1 MGSVYRETY
10 TKPVP
15 LDADLFTKAG
25 KRFARCKG
33 RAGRKQVFPVTTG
46 KDGSPRLVLESP
58 TFVAKYRDGCGIV
71 CKVSTGC
78 RDEDAARGVLRD
90 LERRAELVKSGVMTA
105 SEDSIADQQT
115 VPLDDHFRA
124 YLDHLQA
131 KGAGK
136 THRDNTVRNL
146 RRVSSE
152 CSWKTL
158 RELGRQPLERWLSQ
172 RMADGTSARTR
183 NAHLSSLIAF
193 GNWCLDNGRLLVN
206 PFARIGKANEK
217 ADPRR
222 QRRAMSEGELNQL
235 LKVARWRPLAEHGRE
250 SVAIESHGT
259 GKPAKRSN
267 WKKAEL
273 TLDGLADAVER
284 ARDRLADNPDLV
296 EQLDRLGRERALIYK
311 TLVLTGLRK
320 GELASITVG
329 QLDLDGS
336 MPCLILN
343 AADEKNGQGSTIPL
357 RADLA
362 EDLKEW
368 STDLPK
374 PTTLRLMD
382 HQAKPD
388 PSRKLFEVP
397 AGLVRILDRDLL
409 ASGIDKRDERG
420 RTLDV
425 HALRHTFGTLLS
437 KGGVAPRT
445 AQAAMRHSS
454 LDLTM
459 NTYTDPKLLDVQ
471 GAMESLPS
479 LTLSTELPT
488 RDRQT
493 LKATGTDPS
502 QFESLVPT
510 LVPTPGKSSP
520 QRSFPVI
527 ASTRPDEPT
536 GWQTTPKTL
545 AKPMKKPLS
554 AEFANKGE
562 LVGTTRRLLNFFWLE
577 SGVGMRQNVGG
588 GVAEA
593 ISRTFV
599 ALLLSPKDWFR
610 CFSSQFAPG

>member
-1 MGSVYRETY
+1 M
-10 TKPVP
+10 
-15 LDADLFTKAG
+15 
-25 KRFARCKG
+25 
-33 RAGRKQVFPVTTG
+33 
-46 KDGSPRLVLESP
+46 
-58 TFVAKYRDGCGIV
+58 
-71 CKVSTGC
+71 
-78 RDEDAARGVLRD
+78 
-90 LERRAELVKSGVMTA
+90 
-105 SEDSIADQQT
+105 
-115 VPLDDHFRA
+115 
-124 YLDHLQA
+124 
-131 KGAGK
+131 
-136 THRDNTVRNL
+136 
-146 RRVSSE
+146 
-152 CSWKTL
+152 
-158 RELGRQPLERWLSQ
+158 GRQPLERWLSQ

-222 QRRAMSEGELNQL
+222 QRRAMTEGELNQL
-235 LKVARWRPLAEHGRE
+235 LTVARWRPLAEHGRE

-273 TLDGLADAVER
+273 TLDGLAVAVER
-284 ARDRLADNPDLV
+284 ARERLADNPELV

-343 AADEKNGQGSTIPL
+343 AADEKNGQGSMIPL

-374 PTTLRLMD
+374 PTTLRLRD
-382 HQAKPD
+382 HKAKPD
-388 PSRKLFEVP
+388 PSRKLFAVP
-397 AGLVRILDRDLL
+397 IGLVRILNRDLL

-479 LTLSTELPT
+479 LTLSTDLPT

-502 QFESLVPT
+502 DESLVAPT
-510 LVPTPGKSSP
+510 SGQSSSE
-520 QRSFPVI
+520 RSFPVI
-527 ASTRPDEPT
+527 SSTKVDEPT
-536 GWQTTPKTL
+536 DWQSTRKTL
-545 AKPMKKPLS
+545 TKPTKKPLS

-562 LVGTTRRLLNFFWLE
+562 LIGLTGFEPATSCTPSKNDGIPSDNPSEVTSSGESACTTACTNSTENALRISLGIRAGLGGSDGFAAALLMIAGLPLSDADKAEAVRRLL
-577 SGVGMRQNVGG
+577 R
-588 GVAEA
+588 EA
-593 ISRTFV
+593 GR
-599 ALLLSPKDWFR
+599 
-610 CFSSQFAPG
+610 

>member
-1 MGSVYRETY
+1 MGSVYRKTV
-10 TKPVP
+10 TRP
-15 LDADLFTKAG
+15 LPTGAELFTRAG
-25 KRFARCKG
+25 ERFARWKPKTG
-33 RAGRKQVFPVTTG
+33 RTRTAKVVTG
-46 KDGSPRLVLESP
+46 ADGSLRIRTEAA
-58 TFVAKYRDGCGIV
+58 TFTAKYRNGAGIV
-71 CKVSTGC
+71 CEVSTSC
-78 RDEDAARGVLRD
+78 RDEDAARSVLRD
-90 LERRAELVKSGVMTA
+90 LERRAELVRSGVMTA
-105 SEDSIADQQT
+105 SEDTIADQQA
-115 VPLDDHFRA
+115 VLLIDHFQA

-136 THRDNTVRNL
+136 THRDNTGRNL
-146 RRVSSE
+146 RRVASE

-158 RELGRQPLERWLSQ
+158 RDMGRQPLERWLSQ

-222 QRRAMSEGELNQL
+222 QRRAMTEGELNQL
-235 LKVARWRPLAEHGRE
+235 LNVARWRPLAEHGRE
-250 SVAIESHGT
+250 SVAVDSNGA
-259 GKPAKRSN
+259 GKSAKRSN
-267 WKKAEL
+267 WTKAEL
-273 TLDGLADAVER
+273 TLAGLADAVER
-284 ARDRLADNPDLV
+284 GRERLADNPELI

-320 GELASITVG
+320 GELASMTVG
-329 QLDLDGS
+329 QLNFDGS

-362 EDLKEW
+362 EELKVW
-368 STDLPK
+368 SSDLPK
-374 PTTLRLMD
+374 PATLRLRD

-397 AGLVRILDRDLL
+397 EGLVRILNRDLL
-409 ASGIDKRDERG
+409 AAGIDKRDERG
-420 RTLDV
+420 RTIDV

-471 GAMESLPS
+471 GAMDSLPA
-479 LTLSTELPT
+479 LNLSPELPT
-488 RDRQT
+488 RDRKT

-510 LVPTPGKSSP
+510 LVPTLGKSSP
-520 QRSFPVI
+520 SRTFPVI
-527 ASTRPDEPT
+527 SSTQADDPT
-536 GWQTTPKTL
+536 GWQSTPRTL
-545 AKPMKKPLS
+545 AKPTKKPSS
-554 AEFANKGE
+554 AGFANKGFE
-562 LVGTTRRLLNFFWLE
+562 VEDTGLE
-577 SGVGMRQNVGG
+577 P
-588 GVAEA
+588 VA
-593 ISRTFV
+593 SCMPCKRSTN
-599 ALLLSPKDWFR
+599 
-610 CFSSQFAPG
+610 